1 MDLDSDYLAYFASPN
16 PKIFLFLQPQTL
28 KPFVLETPDPDP
40 EPFIG
45 LLSVVSSNFFTG
57 FNVNAIIGLV
67 VLCLLLIASALISSS
82 ETAFFSL
89 QPADIDDLESR
100 NDQKSK
106 LVLKLREKPKT
117 LLATILIG
125 NNFVNVTI
133 TLLATYIMS
142 QLFDMANYPVAAF
155 LLEVVVVTSL
165 ILIIGE
171 ITPKIYA
178 SKRPIKV
185 AHFMARPLRFLIG
198 FFKPLSKPLINSTS
212 FMDKHLEK
220 KKGEISMEDLS
231 TAVEIATEESTPIEE
246 KQMLKGIASFSEK
259 EVSGVMIPRVDIVG
273 IEQGMAFPDMLATV
287 IKSGF
292 SRIPV
297 YDESIDKVIGIL
309 YVKDLL
315 PYLDAESYEWQKL
328 VRPAFYVP
336 ENRKIN
342 DLFQDFR
349 EKKIHIAIVVDE
361 YGGTSGLITME
372 DVIEEIVGEINDEFD
387 KEQTESHYKKIDDS
401 TYLFKA
407 QTSLVD
413 FCKVF
418 SLSEDYFEPIQGEA
432 DTLAGLIL
440 EMEGR
445 IPEKGFSF
453 RFEKFHFEI
462 IDADNKR
469 IKEVKVFVEEE

>member
-1 MDLDSDYLAYFASPN
+1 M
-16 PKIFLFLQPQTL
+16 
-28 KPFVLETPDPDP
+28 ETPDPDP
-40 EPFIG
+40 LIG
-45 LLSVVSSNFFTG
+45 LLTVVSSNFFTG
-57 FNVNAIIGLV
+57 FTVNAIIGLV
-67 VLCLLLIASALISSS
+67 VLCLLLVASAMISSS

-89 QPADIDDLESR
+89 QPADIDHLESSEDAK
-100 NDQKSK
+100 NQ
-106 LVLKLREKPKT
+106 LVLKLLEKPKS

-155 LLEVVVVTSL
+155 FLEVVIVTSL
-165 ILIIGE
+165 ILIVGE

-178 SKRPIKV
+178 GKCPAKV
-185 AHFMARPLRFLIG
+185 ARFMARPLRFLIG
-198 FFKPLSKPLINSTS
+198 TFKPLSKLLVNSTS

-231 TAVEIATEESTPIEE
+231 TAVDIATEESTPSDE

-259 EVSGVMIPRVDIVG
+259 EVSGVMIPRVDIIGVEKS
-273 IEQGMAFPDMLATV
+273 IDFAEMLAIV
-287 IKSGF
+287 IKNGF

-297 YDESIDKVIGIL
+297 YDETLDQVEGIL

-328 VRPAFYVP
+328 IRPAFYVP

-387 KEQTESHYKKIDDS
+387 EASVEEHYKKQDDGS
-401 TYLFKA
+401 YLFKA
-407 QTSLVD
+407 QTSIVD

-418 SLSEDYFEPIQGEA
+418 GVDEDYFEPMQGEA

-440 EMEGR
+440 EIEGR
-445 IPEKGFSF
+445 IPEIGFKF
-453 RFEKFHFEI
+453 NFERFHMEI
-462 IDADNKR
+462 TDADTKR
-469 IKEVKVFVEEE
+469 IKEVKVVFDEE

>member
-1 MDLDSDYLAYFASPN
+1 M
-16 PKIFLFLQPQTL
+16 
-28 KPFVLETPDPDP
+28 ETPDPDP
-40 EPFIG
+40 LIG
-45 LLSVVSSNFFTG
+45 LLAVVSNNFFTG
-57 FNVNAIIGLV
+57 FTASALIGLG

-89 QPADIDDLESR
+89 KPADIDELESR
-100 NDQKSK
+100 DDAKSQ
-106 LVLKLREKPKT
+106 LVLELREKPKS

-133 TLLATYIMS
+133 TLLATYIMA
-142 QLFDMANYPVAAF
+142 QLFDMANHPVAAF
-155 LLEVVVVTSL
+155 LLEVVIVTSL
-165 ILIIGE
+165 ILIVGE

-178 SKRPIKV
+178 SKRPVKV
-185 AHFMARPLRFLIG
+185 ACFMARPLRLMNV
-198 FFKPLSKPLINSTS
+198 FFKPLSRLLVNSTS

-231 TAVEIATEESTPIEE
+231 TAVEIATEESTQPEE

-259 EVSGVMIPRVDIVG
+259 EVSGVMIPRIDIVG
-273 IEQGMAFPDMLATV
+273 VEQGMEFLDMLATI

-297 YDESIDKVIGIL
+297 YDETLDKVTGIL

-315 PYLDAESYEWQKL
+315 PYLDAQSYEWQKL
-328 VRPAFYVP
+328 VRPAFFVP

-387 KEQTESHYKKIDDS
+387 EANKEEHFARLDDGS
-401 TYLFKA
+401 YLFKA
-407 QTSLVD
+407 QTSIVD

-418 SLSEDYFEPIQGEA
+418 GVDEGYFEPMQGEA

-445 IPEKGFSF
+445 IPEIGFKF
-453 RFEKFHFEI
+453 NFEKFHLEI
-462 IDADNKR
+462 TDADQRR
-469 IKEVKVFVEEE
+469 IKEVKVVFDEE

>member
-1 MDLDSDYLAYFASPN
+1 M
-16 PKIFLFLQPQTL
+16 
-28 KPFVLETPDPDP
+28 ETPDPDP
-40 EPFIG
+40 LIG
-45 LLSVVSSNFFTG
+45 LLTVVSNNFFTG
-57 FNVNAIIGLV
+57 FTANAIIGMV

-89 QPADIDDLESR
+89 HPADIADLEQRDDAKSR
-100 NDQKSK
+100 
-106 LVLKLREKPKT
+106 LVLTLREKPKT

-133 TLLATYIMS
+133 TLLATYIMA
-142 QLFDMANYPVAAF
+142 QLFDMANHPVAAF
-155 LLEVVVVTSL
+155 LIEVLVVTSL
-165 ILIIGE
+165 ILIVGE

-178 SKRPIKV
+178 GKRPVKV
-185 AHFMARPLRFLIG
+185 ARFMARTLNFLNG
-198 FFKPLSKPLINSTS
+198 LFKPLSRMLVNSTS

-231 TAVEIATEESTPIEE
+231 TAVEIATEESTPPEE

-259 EVSGVMIPRVDIVG
+259 EVSGVMIPRIDIVG
-273 IEQGMAFPDMLATV
+273 VEQGMEFLDMLATV

-297 YDESIDKVIGIL
+297 YDETLDKVTGIL

-315 PYLDAESYEWQKL
+315 PYLDAQSYEWQKL
-328 VRPAFYVP
+328 IRPAFFVP

-387 KEQTESHYKKIDDS
+387 EGNTEEHYQKLDDGS
-401 TYLFKA
+401 YLFKA
-407 QTSLVD
+407 QTSIVD

-418 SLSEDYFEPIQGEA
+418 GVDEGYFEPMQGEA

-445 IPEKGFSF
+445 IPEIGFKF
-453 RFEKFHFEI
+453 NFEKFHLEI
-462 IDADNKR
+462 TDADPKR
-469 IKEVKVFVEEE
+469 IKEVKVIFDEE

>member
-1 MDLDSDYLAYFASPN
+1 M
-16 PKIFLFLQPQTL
+16 
-28 KPFVLETPDPDP
+28 DPDP
-40 EPFIG
+40 EPFIQ
-45 LLSVVSSNFFTG
+45 LTNIILTPFFTG
-57 FNVNAIIGLV
+57 FTLNAIIGLV
-67 VLCLLLIASALISSS
+67 ILCLLLFASALISSS

-100 NDQKSK
+100 TDAKSK

-133 TLLATYIMS
+133 TLLATYIVSEM
-142 QLFDMANYPVAAF
+142 FDLVNHPVAAF
-155 LLEVVVVTSL
+155 IMELVVITSL
-165 ILIIGE
+165 VLIIGE
-171 ITPKIYA
+171 ITPKILA
-178 SKRPIKV
+178 AKRPVKFSR
-185 AHFMARPLRFLIG
+185 FMARTLQVLIVV
-198 FFKPLSKPLINSTS
+198 FKPLSNLLVNSTS

-220 KKGEISMEDLS
+220 KKGEISMDDLS
-231 TAVEIATEESTPIEE
+231 TAVDIATEASTPIEE
-246 KQMLKGIASFSEK
+246 KNMLKGIATFTEK
-259 EVSGVMIPRVDIVG
+259 EVSSVMKPRIDIIA
-273 IEQGMAFPDMLATV
+273 IELGMPFQDMLSTV

-297 YDESIDKVIGIL
+297 YEETLDKVSGIL

-315 PYLDAESYEWQKL
+315 PYLDAQSYEWQKL
-328 VRPAFYVP
+328 IRPAFFVP

-372 DVIEEIVGEINDEFD
+372 DVIEEIVGDINDEFD
-387 KEQTESHYKKIDDS
+387 NVKQDQHFTKLDEN

-407 QTSLVD
+407 QTSIVD

-418 SLSEDYFEPIQGEA
+418 NLDENYFEEKQGEA
-432 DTLAGLIL
+432 DTLAGLVL
-440 EMEGR
+440 EIEGR
-445 IPEKGFSF
+445 IPEVGFSF
-453 RFEKFHFEI
+453 NVEKFNFEI
-462 IDADNKR
+462 TDADSRKIIQ
-469 IKEVKVFVEEE
+469 IKVKVL

>member
-1 MDLDSDYLAYFASPN
+1 M
-16 PKIFLFLQPQTL
+16 LQCGT
-28 KPFVLETPDPDP
+28 DPH
-40 EPFIG
+40 
-45 LLSVVSSNFFTG
+45 SFFTG
-57 FNVNAIIGLV
+57 FNVNAIIGLA

-89 QPADIDDLESR
+89 QPADIDDLEQR
-100 NDQKSK
+100 DDTKSK
-106 LVLKLREKPKT
+106 LVLKLRERPKT

-133 TLLATYIMS
+133 TLLSTYIMA
-142 QLFDMANYPVAAF
+142 QLFDMASYPVAAF
-155 LLEVVVVTSL
+155 LLEVVIVTSL
-165 ILIIGE
+165 ILIVGE

-178 SKRPIKV
+178 GKRPVKV
-185 AHFMARPLRFLIG
+185 ARFMARTLNFLNGLFRPI
-198 FFKPLSKPLINSTS
+198 SKPLVSSTS

-220 KKGEISMEDLS
+220 KKGDISIEDLS
-231 TAVEIATEESTPIEE
+231 TAVDIATEASTAPIEE
-246 KQMLKGIASFSEK
+246 KQMLRGIASFSEK
-259 EVSGVMIPRVDIVG
+259 EVSGVMIPRVDIIGV
-273 IEQGMAFPDMLATV
+273 ERGMEFTEMLAIV

-292 SRIPV
+292 SRIPI
-297 YDESIDKVIGIL
+297 YDETMDKVEGIL

-328 VRPAFYVP
+328 IRPAFFVP

-387 KEQTESHYKKIDDS
+387 QASEEEHYQKLADGS
-401 TYLFKA
+401 YLFKA
-407 QTSLVD
+407 QTSIVD

-418 SLSEDYFEPIQGEA
+418 GVDEGYFEPMQGEA

-440 EMEGR
+440 EIEGR
-445 IPEKGFSF
+445 IPEIGFKF
-453 RFEKFHFEI
+453 NFEKFHMEI
-462 IDADNKR
+462 TDADTKR
-469 IKEVKVFVEEE
+469 IKEVKVIFDEE

>member
-1 MDLDSDYLAYFASPN
+1 M
-16 PKIFLFLQPQTL
+16 
-28 KPFVLETPDPDP
+28 ETPDPDP
-40 EPFIG
+40 LIG
-45 LLSVVSSNFFTG
+45 LLAVVSNNFFTG
-57 FNVNAIIGLV
+57 LTVNAIIGV
-67 VLCLLLIASALISSS
+67 AVLCLLLIASALISSS

-89 QPADIDDLESR
+89 QPADIDDLEQRDDS
-100 NDQKSK
+100 KSK

-133 TLLATYIMS
+133 TLISTYIMAQS
-142 QLFDMANYPVAAF
+142 FDMANHPVAAF
-155 LLEVVVVTSL
+155 LLEVVIVTSL
-165 ILIIGE
+165 ILIVGE
-171 ITPKIYA
+171 ITPKVFA
-178 SKRPIKV
+178 SKRPV
-185 AHFMARPLRFLIG
+185 AVSRFMARTLHFLNG
-198 FFKPLSKPLINSTS
+198 LFRPLSKLLVNSTS
-212 FMDKHLEK
+212 FMDKHLER

-231 TAVEIATEESTPIEE
+231 TAVEIATEESTPLEE

-259 EVSGVMIPRVDIVG
+259 EVSNVMIPRIDIIGV
-273 IEQGMAFPDMLATV
+273 EKDMEFTVMLATV

-297 YDESIDKVIGIL
+297 YDETLDKVTGIL

-315 PYLDAESYEWQKL
+315 PNLDAQSYEWQKL
-328 VRPAFYVP
+328 VRPAFFVP

-387 KEQTESHYKKIDDS
+387 EANVEEHYRKLDDGS
-401 TYLFKA
+401 YLFKA
-407 QTSLVD
+407 QTSIVD

-418 SLSEDYFEPIQGEA
+418 GVDESYFEPMQGEA
-432 DTLAGLIL
+432 DSLAGLIL
-440 EMEGR
+440 EIEGR
-445 IPEKGFSF
+445 IPEIGFKF
-453 RFEKFHFEI
+453 NFEKFHMEI
-462 IDADNKR
+462 TDADKRR
-469 IKEVKVFVEEE
+469 IKEVKVVFDEE

>member
-1 MDLDSDYLAYFASPN
+1 M
-16 PKIFLFLQPQTL
+16 
-28 KPFVLETPDPDP
+28 ETPDPDP
-40 EPFIG
+40 LIG
-45 LLSVVSSNFFTG
+45 LLTVVSNNFYKGFTEQP
-57 FNVNAIIGLV
+57 VSAIIGLA
-67 VLCLLLIASALISSS
+67 VLVLLLIASALISSS

-89 QPADIDDLESR
+89 QPADVEDLESR
-100 NDQKSK
+100 SDAKSK

-133 TLLATYIMS
+133 TLLSTYIMAL
-142 QLFDMANYPVAAF
+142 LFDMKHHPWAAF
-155 LLEVVVVTSL
+155 LLEVVIVTSL
-165 ILIIGE
+165 ILIVGE

-178 SKRPIKV
+178 GKRPAKV
-185 AHFMARPLRFLIG
+185 ARFMARPLRFLIG
-198 FFKPLSKPLINSTS
+198 FFKPLSKPLVSSTS

-220 KKGEISMEDLS
+220 KKGDISMEDLS
-231 TAVEIATEESTPIEE
+231 TAVDIATEESTPLDE

-259 EVSGVMIPRVDIVG
+259 EVSGVMIPRVDIIGV
-273 IEQGMAFPDMLATV
+273 EKGMEFTEMLAIV

-297 YDESIDKVIGIL
+297 YDETLDQVEGIL

-315 PYLDAESYEWQKL
+315 PYLDAQSYEWQKL
-328 VRPAFYVP
+328 VRPAFFVP

-387 KEQTESHYKKIDDS
+387 TANVEEHYTQLDDGS
-401 TYLFKA
+401 YLFKA
-407 QTSLVD
+407 QTSIVD

-418 SLSEDYFEPIQGEA
+418 GVDENYFEPMQGEA

-440 EMEGR
+440 EIEGR
-445 IPEKGFSF
+445 IPEIGFQF
-453 RFEKFHFEI
+453 NFEKFHMEI
-462 IDADNKR
+462 TDADPKR
-469 IKEVKVFVEEE
+469 IKEVKVIFDDEE

>member
-1 MDLDSDYLAYFASPN
+1 M
-16 PKIFLFLQPQTL
+16 
-28 KPFVLETPDPDP
+28 ETPDPDP
-40 EPFIG
+40 LIG
-45 LLSVVSSNFFTG
+45 LLTVVSNNFFTG
-57 FNVNAIIGLV
+57 FTVNAIIGLV
-67 VLCLLLIASALISSS
+67 VLCLLLVASALISGS

-89 QPADIDDLESR
+89 QPADIDELESR
-100 NDQKSK
+100 NDVKSQ

-133 TLLATYIMS
+133 TLLSTYIMM
-142 QLFDMANYPVAAF
+142 QLFDMENHPIAAF
-155 LLEVVVVTSL
+155 LLEVVIVTSL
-165 ILIIGE
+165 ILIVGE
-171 ITPKIYA
+171 ITPKIFA
-178 SKRPIKV
+178 SKRPIAV
-185 AHFMARPLRFLIG
+185 CRFMARPLRFLNG
-198 FFKPLSKPLINSTS
+198 LFKPLSKLLVNSTS
-212 FMDKHLEK
+212 FIDKHLEK

-231 TAVEIATEESTPIEE
+231 TAVEIATEESTPLEE

-259 EVSGVMIPRVDIVG
+259 EVSGVMIPRIDIIGV
-273 IEQGMAFPDMLATV
+273 EKNMDFSVMLATV
-287 IKSGF
+287 IRSGF

-297 YDESIDKVIGIL
+297 YEGTLDKVSGIL

-315 PYLDAESYEWQKL
+315 PYLDAQFYEWQKL
-328 VRPAFYVP
+328 IRSAFFVP

-387 KEQTESHYKKIDDS
+387 QTNEEEHYKKLDDGS
-401 TYLFKA
+401 YLFKA
-407 QTSLVD
+407 QTSIVD

-418 SLSEDYFEPIQGEA
+418 GVDEDYFEPMQGEA

-440 EMEGR
+440 EIEGR
-445 IPEKGFSF
+445 IPEIGFKF
-453 RFEKFHFEI
+453 NFEKFHMEI
-462 IDADNKR
+462 TDADRKR
-469 IKEVKVFVEEE
+469 IKEVKVVYDEE

>member
-1 MDLDSDYLAYFASPN
+1 M
-16 PKIFLFLQPQTL
+16 
-28 KPFVLETPDPDP
+28 ETPDPDP
-40 EPFIG
+40 LIG
-45 LLSVVSSNFFTG
+45 LLTVVSNNFFTG
-57 FNVNAIIGLV
+57 FTVNAIIGLA

-89 QPADIDDLESR
+89 HPADIEDLESR
-100 NDQKSK
+100 DDAKSQ

-133 TLLATYIMS
+133 TLLATYIMA
-142 QLFDMANYPVAAF
+142 QLFDMANHPAAAF
-155 LLEVVVVTSL
+155 LIEVVIVTSL
-165 ILIIGE
+165 ILIVGE

-178 SKRPIKV
+178 SKRPVRV
-185 AHFMARPLRFLIG
+185 ARFMARPLRFLNG
-198 FFKPLSKPLINSTS
+198 FFKPLSKLLVNSTS

-231 TAVEIATEESTPIEE
+231 TAVEIATEESTPLEE

-259 EVSGVMIPRVDIVG
+259 DVSGVMIPRVDIIGV
-273 IEQGMAFPDMLATV
+273 EQGMEFLDMLAIV

-297 YDESIDKVIGIL
+297 YDETLDKVTGIL

-315 PYLDAESYEWQKL
+315 PYLDAQSYEWQKL
-328 VRPAFYVP
+328 IRPAFFVP

-372 DVIEEIVGEINDEFD
+372 DVIEEIVGDINDEFD
-387 KEQTESHYKKIDDS
+387 NVKQEQHFTKLDDN

-407 QTSLVD
+407 QTSIVD

-418 SLSEDYFEPIQGEA
+418 NLSEDYFEPMQGEA
-432 DTLAGLIL
+432 DTLAGLVL
-440 EMEGR
+440 EIEGR
-445 IPEKGFSF
+445 IPEIGFSF
-453 RFEKFHFEI
+453 NVEKFNFEI
-462 IDADNKR
+462 TDADPRKIIQ
-469 IKEVKVFVEEE
+469 IKVKTL

>member
-1 MDLDSDYLAYFASPN
+1 M
-16 PKIFLFLQPQTL
+16 
-28 KPFVLETPDPDP
+28 DPDP
-40 EPFIG
+40 EPYLELI
-45 LLSVVSSNFFTG
+45 SVILTPFFTG
-57 FNVNAIIGLV
+57 FTVNAVIGLII
-67 VLCLLLIASALISSS
+67 LCFLLAASALISSS

-100 NDQKSK
+100 NDSKSQ
-106 LVLKLREKPKT
+106 LVLKLREQPKL

-133 TLLATYIMS
+133 TLLATYIVSEM
-142 QLFDMANYPVAAF
+142 FDMVNHPAAAF
-155 LLEVVVVTSL
+155 IMEVLVITSL
-165 ILIIGE
+165 VLIVGE
-171 ITPKIYA
+171 ITPKILA
-178 SKRPIKV
+178 ARKPVKFSR
-185 AHFMARPLRFLIG
+185 FMARTLQVLMTL
-198 FFKPLSKPLINSTS
+198 FKPLSKLLVNSTS

-220 KKGEISMEDLS
+220 KKAEISMDDLS
-231 TAVEIATEESTPIEE
+231 TAVDIATEASTPLEE
-246 KQMLKGIASFSEK
+246 KNMLKGIATFTEK
-259 EVSGVMIPRVDIVG
+259 EVSSVMKPRIDIIAVE
-273 IEQGMAFPDMLATV
+273 IGMPFREMLDTV

-297 YDESIDKVIGIL
+297 YEESLDQVSGIL

-315 PYLDAESYEWQKL
+315 PYLDAQTFAWQTL
-328 VRPAFYVP
+328 LRPAFFVP

-387 KEQTESHYKKIDDS
+387 NVKQEQHYTKINDH

-407 QTSLVD
+407 QTSIVD

-418 SLSEDYFEPIQGEA
+418 NLNEDYFEELQGEA
-432 DTLAGLIL
+432 DTLAGLVL
-440 EMEGR
+440 EIEGR
-445 IPEKGFSF
+445 IPEVGFSF
-453 RFEKFHFEI
+453 NVEKFNFEI
-462 IDADNKR
+462 TEADRRR
-469 IKEVKVFVEEE
+469 IIQIKVKVL

>member
-1 MDLDSDYLAYFASPN
+1 M
-16 PKIFLFLQPQTL
+16 
-28 KPFVLETPDPDP
+28 DPDP
-40 EPFIG
+40 EPYLQ
-45 LLSVVSSNFFTG
+45 LLNAFLTPFFTG
-57 FNVNAIIGLV
+57 FTLNAVIGLV
-67 VLCLLLIASALISSS
+67 ILCLLLLASALISSS
-82 ETAFFSL
+82 ETAYFSL

-100 NDQKSK
+100 TDAKSK
-106 LVLKLREKPKT
+106 LVLSLREQPKP

-125 NNFVNVTI
+125 NNFVNVSI
-133 TLLATYIMS
+133 TLLATYIVSEM
-142 QLFDMANYPVAAF
+142 FDMVNHPVAAF
-155 LLEVVVVTSL
+155 VMEVIVITSL
-165 ILIIGE
+165 VLIIGE

-178 SKRPIKV
+178 AKRPVKI
-185 AHFMARPLRFLIG
+185 ARFMARSLQVLMVIFR
-198 FFKPLSKPLINSTS
+198 PLSKLLVNSTS

-220 KKGEISMEDLS
+220 KRGEISMDDLS
-231 TAVEIATEESTPIEE
+231 TAVEIATGADAPSDE
-246 KQMLKGIASFSEK
+246 KEMLKGIASFTEK
-259 EVSGVMIPRVDIVG
+259 EVSNVMKPRIDMIA
-273 IEQGMAFPDMLATV
+273 IERDMPFRDMLATV

-297 YDESIDKVIGIL
+297 YKETLDKVIGIL

-315 PYLDAESYEWQKL
+315 PYLDMQSYEWQDL
-328 VRPAFYVP
+328 LRPAFFVP

-387 KEQTESHYKKIDDS
+387 NVKREQHYTKLDDG

-418 SLSEDYFEPIQGEA
+418 NVSENYFEPMQGEA
-432 DTLAGLIL
+432 DTLAGLVL
-440 EMEGR
+440 EIEGR
-445 IPEKGFSF
+445 IPEVGFKF
-453 RFEKFHFEI
+453 NIEKFQFEI
-462 IDADNKR
+462 TAADSRR
-469 IKEVKVFVEEE
+469 IIQIKVKTKEEA

>member
-1 MDLDSDYLAYFASPN
+1 M
-16 PKIFLFLQPQTL
+16 
-28 KPFVLETPDPDP
+28 ETPDPDP
-40 EPFIG
+40 LIG
-45 LLSVVSSNFFTG
+45 LLTVVSNNFFTG
-57 FNVNAIIGLV
+57 FTVNAIIGLV

-89 QPADIDDLESR
+89 QPADIDELEQR
-100 NDQKSK
+100 GDTKSK

-133 TLLATYIMS
+133 TLLSTYIMA
-142 QLFDMANYPVAAF
+142 QLFDMKNHLVAAF
-155 LLEVVVVTSL
+155 LLEVVIVTSL
-165 ILIIGE
+165 ILIVGE

-178 SKRPIKV
+178 SKRPVKM
-185 AHFMARPLRFLIG
+185 ARFMARTLNFLNG
-198 FFKPLSKPLINSTS
+198 LFKPLSKPLVNSTS

-220 KKGEISMEDLS
+220 KKGEISLEDLS
-231 TAVEIATEESTPIEE
+231 TAVDIATEESTAPIEE

-259 EVSGVMIPRVDIVG
+259 EVSGVMIPRVDIIGV
-273 IEQGMAFPDMLATV
+273 EKGMEFAEMLAIV

-297 YDESIDKVIGIL
+297 YDETLDQVEGIL

-315 PYLDAESYEWQKL
+315 PYLDAESYEWRKL
-328 VRPAFYVP
+328 IRPAFFVP

-387 KEQTESHYKKIDDS
+387 EASVEEHYKKQEDGS
-401 TYLFKA
+401 YLFKA
-407 QTSLVD
+407 QTSIVD

-418 SLSEDYFEPIQGEA
+418 GVDEDYFEPMQGEA

-440 EMEGR
+440 EIEGR
-445 IPEKGFSF
+445 IPEIGFKF
-453 RFEKFHFEI
+453 NFEKFHMEI
-462 IDADNKR
+462 TDADTKR
-469 IKEVKVFVEEE
+469 IKEVKVEFDDE

>member
-1 MDLDSDYLAYFASPN
+1 M
-16 PKIFLFLQPQTL
+16 
-28 KPFVLETPDPDP
+28 ETPDPDP
-40 EPFIG
+40 LIG
-45 LLSVVSSNFFTG
+45 LLTVVSNNFFTG
-57 FNVNAIIGLV
+57 FNVNAIIGLA
-67 VLCLLLIASALISSS
+67 VLCLLFIASALISGS

-89 QPADIDDLESR
+89 QPADIDELESR
-100 NDQKSK
+100 DDTKSQ

-133 TLLATYIMS
+133 TLLATYVMAK
-142 QLFDMANYPVAAF
+142 LFNMRDYPVAAF
-155 LLEVVVVTSL
+155 LLEVVIVTSL

-178 SKRPIKV
+178 SKRPVKV
-185 AHFMARPLRFLIG
+185 ARFMARPLRFLIG
-198 FFKPLSKPLINSTS
+198 LFKPLSKLLVNSTS

-231 TAVEIATEESTPIEE
+231 TDVDIATEESTPLEE

-259 EVSGVMIPRVDIVG
+259 EVSNVMIPRVDIIGV
-273 IEQGMAFPDMLATV
+273 EKDMTFTEMLSIV
-287 IKSGF
+287 LKSGF

-297 YDESIDKVIGIL
+297 YDETLDKVEGIL

-328 VRPAFYVP
+328 IRPAFFVP

-387 KEQTESHYKKIDDS
+387 QENVEEHYRKLDDN

-407 QTSLVD
+407 QTSIVD

-418 SLSEDYFEPIQGEA
+418 GVDEGYFEPMQGEA

-440 EMEGR
+440 EIEGR
-445 IPEKGFSF
+445 IPEIGFKF
-453 RFEKFHFEI
+453 NFERFHMEI
-462 IDADNKR
+462 TDADTKR
-469 IKEVKVFVEEE
+469 IKEVKVVFDEE

>member
-1 MDLDSDYLAYFASPN
+1 M
-16 PKIFLFLQPQTL
+16 
-28 KPFVLETPDPDP
+28 ETPDPDP
-40 EPFIG
+40 LIG
-45 LLSVVSSNFFTG
+45 LLTVVSNNFFTG
-57 FNVNAIIGLV
+57 FTVNAIIGLV
-67 VLCLLLIASALISSS
+67 VLCLLLFASAVISSS

-89 QPADIDDLESR
+89 KPADIDDLESR
-100 NDQKSK
+100 TDTKSR
-106 LVLKLREKPKT
+106 LVLELREKPKT

-133 TLLATYIMS
+133 TLLSTYIMAE
-142 QLFDMANYPVAAF
+142 LFDMANHPVAAF
-155 LLEVVVVTSL
+155 FLEVVIVTSL
-165 ILIIGE
+165 ILIVGE

-178 SKRPIKV
+178 SKRPVKV
-185 AHFMARPLRFLIG
+185 ARFMVKPLRFLNG
-198 FFKPLSKPLINSTS
+198 LFKPLSKTLVSSTS

-220 KKGEISMEDLS
+220 KKSEISLEDLS
-231 TAVEIATEESTPIEE
+231 TAVDIATEESTPLDE

-259 EVSGVMIPRVDIVG
+259 EVSGVMIPRVDIIGV
-273 IEQGMAFPDMLATV
+273 EKGMEFTEMLSIV

-297 YDESIDKVIGIL
+297 YNETLDQVEGIL

-315 PYLDAESYEWQKL
+315 PYLDAESYAWQKL
-328 VRPAFYVP
+328 IRPAFFVP

-387 KEQTESHYKKIDDS
+387 GTNLEEHYTRLDDGS
-401 TYLFKA
+401 YLFKA
-407 QTSLVD
+407 QTSIVD

-418 SLSEDYFEPIQGEA
+418 GVDEDYFEPMQGEA

-440 EMEGR
+440 EIEGR
-445 IPEKGFSF
+445 IPEIGFKF
-453 RFEKFHFEI
+453 NFEKFHMEI
-462 IDADNKR
+462 TDSDTKR
-469 IKEVKVFVEEE
+469 IKEVKVIFDEE